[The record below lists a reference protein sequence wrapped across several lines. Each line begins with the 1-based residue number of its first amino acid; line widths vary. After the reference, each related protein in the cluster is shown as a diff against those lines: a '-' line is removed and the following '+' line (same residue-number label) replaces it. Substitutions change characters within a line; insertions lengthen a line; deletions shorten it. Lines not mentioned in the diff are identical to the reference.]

1 MKKTCLAI
9 AVASL
14 FSYANYACAD
24 EAMIVS
30 ANRYEQSA
38 GTTLADVELITRE
51 DIEKSQVKSLPQLLR
66 RLVGIQVF
74 QNGGRGQNASLS
86 VRGTSSSQVLVLVD
100 GVRFARAAKGA
111 VDFNQIPVNYIQ
123 RIEYIRGARASLYG
137 SEAIGGVIN
146 IITVARSEREIKEI
160 SVGLGSLD
168 YQEFNAVAGL
178 QTTEDSQLNLAVGHE
193 STDGYNVHPLTGV
206 NDSDKHGFKSSH
218 GLIGYVHQVNDN
230 IQLFSHARMYENTY
244 QYDGS
249 FSSYHSYKEAEKKD
263 YALTLG
269 GNFEQD
275 KFHSSLMANLQRQRG
290 WNYTKSTGKSSG
302 TKDKVHQQNIQWNS
316 HYELDPAVTIG
327 GGADWRNESY
337 TDISNASKFDREN
350 FAVYGFG
357 SYQKDELLLEASL
370 RGDHNQEFGGR
381 TTYNLGAGYQFIPEF
396 GLKLSYGT
404 AFKAPDLYQQYDPTY
419 GETELK
425 PEKSENTEISFG
437 GDIKGIGWSVSAYN
451 YKINNLIDYNSSTY
465 VYTNVNGE
473 TRIKGIEFTSEFET
487 GIIQH
492 QLSAEYKHAEDDNG
506 QQLQRRAKE
515 MYKWNALIS
524 FTQLDWSFSYQFV
537 GERPDVDYSSYPYN
551 DIVLGGYSLVD
562 TAISYYANESVT
574 INARI
579 DNLFDKDYE
588 TAKGYP
594 SPGRA
599 YYLNIRYEF

>member
-1 MKKTCLAI
+1 MNKTCLAI

-14 FSYANYACAD
+14 FSYVGSTYAD
-24 EAMIVS
+24 EPVIVS

-51 DIEKSQVKSLPQLLR
+51 DIETTQAKSLPQLLR

-111 VDFNQIPVNYIQ
+111 VDFNQIPLNYIR

-146 IITVARSEREIKEI
+146 IITIARSEHEVKEVN
-160 SVGLGSLD
+160 VGLGSLD
-168 YQEFNAVAGL
+168 YKEINAIAGL
-178 QTTEDSQLNLAVGHE
+178 QTTEKSQLNLAAGHE

-206 NDSDKHGFKSSH
+206 NDNDKHGFKSSH
-218 GLIGYVHQVNDN
+218 GLIGYVHQVNDH
-230 IQLFSHARMYENTY
+230 IQLFSHARMYQNTY

-249 FSSYHSYKEAEKKD
+249 FSSFHSLKESEKKD
-263 YALTLG
+263 YAVTLG
-269 GNFEQD
+269 GNFEQEQ
-275 KFHSSLMANLQRQRG
+275 FHSSLMMNTQRQRG
-290 WNYTKSTGKSSG
+290 WNYTQSTGKDSG

-316 HYELDPAVTIG
+316 HYELNPATVVG
-327 GGADWRNESY
+327 GGIDWRNESY
-337 TDISNASKFDREN
+337 SDINNSNRFDREN
-350 FAVYGFG
+350 FAAYGFG
-357 SYQKDELLLEASL
+357 SYQKEKLLLEASL

-381 TTYNLGAGYQFIPEF
+381 ATYNLGAGYQFIPEF
-396 GLKLSYGT
+396 GLKLNYGT
-404 AFKAPDLYQQYDPTY
+404 AFKAPNLYQQYDPTY
-419 GETELK
+419 GETNLK
-425 PEKSENTEISFG
+425 SEKSKNAEISFE
-437 GDIKGIGWSVSAYN
+437 GDIQGIGWSVSAYN
-451 YKINNLIDYNSSTY
+451 YKIDNLIDYNPSTF
-465 VYTNVNGE
+465 VYMNVDGE
-473 TRIKGIEFTSEFET
+473 TNIKGVEFTSEFNT

-492 QLSAEYKHAEDDNG
+492 QISAEYKHAEDENG

-524 FTQLDWSFSYQFV
+524 FSQLDWSVSYQFV

-551 DIVLGGYSLVD
+551 NIVLGGYSLVD
-562 TAISYYANESVT
+562 TAVSYYASESVT

-579 DNLFDKDYE
+579 DNLFDKEYE
-588 TAKGYP
+588 TAKGYV
-594 SPGRA
+594 SPERA
-599 YYLNIRYEF
+599 YYLNIRYQF